1 MCVEGGFFF
10 SKSVSVTSRLLAR
23 WEYLN
28 FTNVTTKFLNVPTP
42 LLLEVTFFKNCLIE
56 HIRYA
61 LNYLAKEKC
70 LQENMNIFSYT

>member
-1 MCVEGGFFF
+1 MCVEGRFFF

-42 LLLEVTFFKNCLIE
+42 LLLEVTFFQEL
-56 HIRYA
+56 
-61 LNYLAKEKC
+61 LN
-70 LQENMNIFSYT
+70 